1 MAALARTQ
9 TVGEVIAAMMLEITA
24 AAPAQ
29 AQAPVAVAVATAVVT
44 APSAAKAGGAGGRG
58 DEARRVVL
66 RVLSEKTGYDEDM
79 IEPDMEL
86 ETARLPAATFPCD
99 ALLT

>member
-29 AQAPVAVAVATAVVT
+29 AQAPVAVAVAAVVT
-44 APSAAKAGGAGGRG
+44 APSTAKAGGAGGRG